1 METTSNR
8 LWNRH
13 KQEIRHDY
21 NALYWSKHV
30 GDDTGSLSPERDVEF
45 CSRQSEYGFHCS
57 VFIRMHFENICITPI
72 LLQRTLEYV

>member
-1 METTSNR
+1 MLTILVEATSNC
-8 LWNRH
+8 LWNRY

-45 CSRQSEYGFHCS
+45 CSRQS
-57 VFIRMHFENICITPI
+57 
-72 LLQRTLEYV
+72 